1 MKILIVDDHDV
12 IRQSLSLIIKTEF
25 PKAECIKAE
34 NATAC
39 IDQLKKKEFDLVVLD
54 MNLPDMDG
62 IALTEWI
69 MNRNAQQLILIF
81 SMNPTAVFAKKLY
94 QMGVMG
100 YVNKQ
105 ASIDELTKAMR
116 VILLEKKQYMDEE
129 FKAMLLEDF
138 LNKKPSNP
146 VEKLSTRELSIAQL
160 LARGK
165 SMSEIASQLNIE
177 SSTIR
182 TYKTRIFQKMDVTTL
197 HEFLDKSK
205 LYKLI

>member
-1 MKILIVDDHDV
+1 
-12 IRQSLSLIIKTEF
+12 
-25 PKAECIKAE
+25 
-34 NATAC
+34 
-39 IDQLKKKEFDLVVLD
+39 
-54 MNLPDMDG
+54 
-62 IALTEWI
+62 
-69 MNRNAQQLILIF
+69 
-81 SMNPTAVFAKKLY
+81 
-94 QMGVMG
+94 MGVMG

-105 ASIDELTKAMR
+105 ASITELTKALR
-116 VILLEKKQYMDEE
+116 VILIDKKQYMDEE